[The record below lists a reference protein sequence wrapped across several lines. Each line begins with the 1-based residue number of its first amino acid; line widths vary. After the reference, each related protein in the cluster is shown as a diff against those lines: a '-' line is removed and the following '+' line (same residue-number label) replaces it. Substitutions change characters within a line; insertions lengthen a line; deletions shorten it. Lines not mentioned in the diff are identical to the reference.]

1 MLFGQPLVL
10 CEFQLQQS
18 RQGSRPAI
26 APPSSKTDMQI
37 EELLKRLQKVR
48 STRRGWMSLCP
59 AHEDRCPSLSIAE
72 GARAVLVHCFAGCT
86 IQEIVG
92 AMGIGVR
99 DLYYELGARR
109 MVSQTT
115 FQRKRNHGVQPT
127 LGVVLDAVR
136 EAEYLVLAAR
146 EIDIS
151 ILNCEQLDAALNA
164 VAAAY
169 SILELDR
176 NAVDY

>member
-1 MLFGQPLVL
+1 M
-10 CEFQLQQS
+10 
-18 RQGSRPAI
+18 
-26 APPSSKTDMQI
+26 
-37 EELLKRLQKVR
+37 
-48 STRRGWMSLCP
+48 
-59 AHEDRCPSLSIAE
+59 
-72 GARAVLVHCFAGCT
+72 
-86 IQEIVG
+86 G